1 MGEQATEMG
10 VDVFSGT
17 PGAEIL
23 YGEDGAVKGVATG
36 DFGISKKGQ
45 LKENFQRGIEII
57 AKQTVFAEGARG
69 SLS

>member
-23 YGEDGAVKGVATG
+23 YSQDGAVNGVATG
-36 DFGISKKGQ
+36 DFGISKKG
-45 LKENFQRGIEII
+45 
-57 AKQTVFAEGARG
+57 
-69 SLS
+69 